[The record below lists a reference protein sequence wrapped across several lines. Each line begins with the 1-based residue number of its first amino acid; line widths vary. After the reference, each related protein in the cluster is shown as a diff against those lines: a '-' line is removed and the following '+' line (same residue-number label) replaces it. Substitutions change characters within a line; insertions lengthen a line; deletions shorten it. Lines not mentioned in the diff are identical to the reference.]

1 LDLGPVVLLAN
12 TVPTEAIVVEAVRNR
27 CPNRRM
33 SGMLASVATQATR
46 HDAQPPCNYIPLH
59 SFQLQPTSAA
69 ILRVF

>member
-1 LDLGPVVLLAN
+1 
-12 TVPTEAIVVEAVRNR
+12 
-27 CPNRRM
+27 
-33 SGMLASVATQATR
+33 MLASVATQATR